1 MKISKETREKELTDY
16 IGKATADREQII
28 HSYTSYG
35 QQLTTEI
42 EKLTSEVNAN
52 KMENHRLQVGSPNY
66 GYISEVINHDTTLQ
80 SMLNSNSV
88 CKGFSL
94 AIRTVAH
101 DEFNNSPQAQPKFDF
116 KV

>member
-1 MKISKETREKELTDY
+1 MDALKISKETREKELTDY

-52 KMENHRLQVGSPNY
+52 KMENHRLQVGSQNHGYSALPNKRT
-66 GYISEVINHDTTLQ
+66 GTFIISKLKFLLVRSFLSGTLIN
-80 SMLNSNSV
+80 
-88 CKGFSL
+88 
-94 AIRTVAH
+94 
-101 DEFNNSPQAQPKFDF
+101 
-116 KV
+116 

>member
-1 MKISKETREKELTDY
+1 MDALKISKETREKELTDY

-52 KMENHRLQVGSPNY
+52 KMENHRLQVGSQNH
-66 GYISEVINHDTTLQ
+66 GYISSKEVINHDTTLQ
-80 SMLNSNSV
+80 SMTGLIFVGLDKNSI
-88 CKGFSL
+88 C
-94 AIRTVAH
+94 
-101 DEFNNSPQAQPKFDF
+101 
-116 KV
+116 